1 MSNNNSVASPVRN
14 FFEHHLTAE
23 RGLSPHTILAYRDTL
38 KLFLRFAAD
47 HHRKSCVEL
56 RVEDISADI
65 VRQFLLHLE
74 KTRGN
79 GVRTRNARLAA
90 IHAFFRYLAYLDP
103 RFLASSQAVLGIQFK
118 RQARP
123 VMGYLDREEVIHL
136 FNHIDPRTSQG
147 KRDEAVLRLIY
158 NTGAR
163 AQELVDLDVHHVRFS
178 RPYMVRIF
186 GKGRKERTCPLW
198 PETVDSL
205 KTYLEERRIRLSDR
219 VPLFVN
225 VKEQRLSRFGLRY
238 LITRRVTIAAKTAPT
253 LLTRK
258 IGPHTFRHTT
268 AMHLLQSGVDLNMI
282 RSWLGHSSIE
292 TTHGYV
298 ELDLEMKR
306 KTLQSCEKLLPKTSK
321 HGPSWQKDQGIL
333 DWLSRL

>member
-1 MSNNNSVASPVRN
+1 MSNNVASPVRN
-14 FFEHHLTAE
+14 FFEHYLTVE
-23 RGLSPHTILAYRDTL
+23 KGLSSHTILAYRDTL
-38 KLFLRFAAD
+38 KLLLRFAAD
-47 HHRKSCVEL
+47 YHRKSCVDL
-56 RVEDISADI
+56 TVEDISAKT
-65 VRQFLLHLE
+65 VRLFLAHLE
-74 KTRGN
+74 KTRCN

-90 IHAFFRYLAYLDP
+90 IHSFFRYLAYWEP
-103 RFLASSQAVLGIQFK
+103 RFLTFSQEVLGIPFK
-118 RQARP
+118 RHVRP
-123 VMGYLDREEVIHL
+123 VMGYLNREEIVHL
-136 FNHIDPRTSQG
+136 FSHIDAGTSQG

-163 AQELVDLDVHHVRFS
+163 AQELVGLDVNHVRFS
-178 RPYMVRIF
+178 RPYLVRIL

-205 KTYLEERRIRLSDR
+205 KKHLEERRILFSDR
-219 VPLFVN
+219 APLFVN
-225 VKEQRLSRFGLRY
+225 ARGQRLSRFGLRY

-298 ELDLEMKR
+298 ELDLDMKQ
-306 KTLQSCEKLLPKTSK
+306 KTLQSCEKLLPKTGK
-321 HGPSWQKDQGIL
+321 HGPSWKRDQGIL

>member
-1 MSNNNSVASPVRN
+1 MSNSVALPVRN
-14 FFEHHLTAE
+14 FFEHYLTAE
-23 RGLSPHTILAYRDTL
+23 KGLSSHTILAYRDTL
-38 KLFLRFAAD
+38 KLLLRFAAD

-56 RVEDISADI
+56 TVEDISADT
-65 VRQFLLHLE
+65 VRQFLVHLE
-74 KTRGN
+74 KTRHN

-90 IHAFFRYLAYLDP
+90 IHAFFRYLAYWEP
-103 RFLASSQAVLGIQFK
+103 RCLASSQEVLGIPFK
-118 RQARP
+118 RHARP
-123 VMGYLDREEVIHL
+123 VMGYLNREEVAHL
-136 FNHIDPRTSQG
+136 FNHIDTGTSQG
-147 KRDEAVLRLIY
+147 KRDEAILRLIY

-163 AQELVDLDVHHVRFS
+163 AQELVGLDVNHVRFS
-178 RPYMVRIF
+178 RPYLVRIL

-198 PETVDSL
+198 PETVNWV
-205 KTYLEERRIRLSDR
+205 KKYLEERRLRIYDA

-225 VKEQRLSRFGLRY
+225 AKGQRLSRFGLRY
-238 LITRRVTIAAKTAPT
+238 LIARRIAVAAKSAPS

-306 KTLQSCEKLLPKTSK
+306 KTLQSCENLLPKTGKNS
-321 HGPSWQKDQGIL
+321 PSWQRDQGIL
-333 DWLSRL
+333 DWLAHL

>member
-1 MSNNNSVASPVRN
+1 MSNNVASPVRK
-14 FFEHHLTAE
+14 FFEHYLTVE
-23 RGLSPHTILAYRDTL
+23 KGLSSHTILAYRDTL
-38 KLFLRFAAD
+38 KLLLRFAAD

-56 RVEDISADI
+56 TVDDISAET
-65 VRQFLLHLE
+65 VRLFLIHLE

-90 IHAFFRYLAYLDP
+90 IHCFFRYLAYWEP
-103 RFLASSQAVLGIQFK
+103 RFLTASQEVLGIPFK
-118 RQARP
+118 RHAHP
-123 VMGYLDREEVIHL
+123 VMGYLNREEVVHL
-136 FNHIDPRTSQG
+136 FNHIDTGTSQG
-147 KRDEAVLRLIY
+147 KRDEAILRLIY

-163 AQELVDLDVHHVRFS
+163 AHELVGLDINHVRFS
-178 RPYMVRIF
+178 RPYLVHIL

-205 KTYLEERRIRLSDR
+205 KKYLEERRVRTYDR
-219 VPLFVN
+219 FPLFVN
-225 VKEQRLSRFGLRY
+225 AKGQRLSRFGLRY
-238 LITRRVTIAAKTAPT
+238 LITRRVTIAAKTSPT

-292 TTHGYV
+292 TTNGYV
-298 ELDLEMKR
+298 EIDLEMKR
-306 KTLQSCEKLLPKTSK
+306 KTLQSCENLLPKMK
-321 HGPSWQKDQGIL
+321 KGGPSWQRDQGIL
-333 DWLSRL
+333 DWLVRL